1 MSNGDTLSTSPTES
15 FLKHLKLREGFR
27 EEVYLDSLGK
37 PTGGT
42 GHLLTASERAEYS
55 KGDRPGQTETD
66 RWLAEDSAIAYGA
79 GLSQA
84 TELGI
89 KDQGMVESLGGVNF
103 QLGTNWRSKF
113 GGVWSAMESGD
124 FELAAEHAVFKT
136 PGKNLELGPPEP
148 SEWMKQ
154 TPTRVWDFVKALKSY
169 GASQKHSKNLNNAFD
184 TMKAYDNP
192 LGIE

>member
-27 EEVYLDSLGK
+27 EDVYLDSLGK

-55 KGDRPGQTETD
+55 KGDRPGQTVTD

-79 GLSQA
+79 GLSHA
-84 TELGI
+84 GGLGI
-89 KDQGMVESLGGVNF
+89 KAQGMVGALGHVNF
-103 QLGTNWRSKF
+103 QLGTGWRSKF

-124 FELAAEHAVFKT
+124 FNLAGQEAMFKT
-136 PGKNLELGPPEP
+136 PGKPEP

-154 TPTRVWDFVKALKSY
+154 TPTRVNDFVSALKSY
-169 GASQKHSKNLNNAFD
+169 GSSQEHLKNLKVAGD
-184 TMKAYDNP
+184 AMYKEENP
-192 LGIE
+192 IGAE

>member
-27 EEVYLDSLGK
+27 EDVYLDSLGK

-42 GHLLTASERAEYS
+42 GHLLTVSEKAEY
-55 KGDRPGQTETD
+55 KIGDRPGKTITD
-66 RWLAEDSAIAYGA
+66 KWLSQDSELAYGA

-84 TELGI
+84 KELGI
-89 KDQGMVESLGGVNF
+89 EDQGMVEALGNVNF
-103 QLGTNWRSKF
+103 QLGTGWRDKF
-113 GGVWSAMESGD
+113 KGTWAAMKSGD
-124 FELAAEHAVFKT
+124 YDLAGKEAMFKT

-154 TPTRVWDFVKALKSY
+154 TPTRVTDFVSALKSY
-169 GASQKHSKNLNNAFD
+169 GSSQKHSKNLKVAGD
-184 TMKAYDNP
+184 AMQAIENP
-192 LGIE
+192 F

>member
-1 MSNGDTLSTSPTES
+1 MSNGDTLSTSPTKS
-15 FLKHLKLREGFR
+15 FLDHLQLREGFR
-27 EEVYLDSLGK
+27 ADVYLDSLGK

-42 GHLLTASERAEYS
+42 GHLLTESERAIY
-55 KGDRPGQTETD
+55 KVGDMPGSTVTK
-66 RWLAEDSAIAYGA
+66 RWLAEDSKLAYGA

-89 KDQGMVESLGGVNF
+89 KDQGMIEALGNVNF

-113 GGVWSAMESGD
+113 GKTWGAMESGD
-124 FELAAEHAVFKT
+124 FDLAASEAMFKT

-154 TPTRVWDFVKALKSY
+154 TPTRVNDFVSALKSY
-169 GASQKHSKNLNNAFD
+169 GSSQEHSKNLKVAGD
-184 TMKAYDNP
+184 AMQSIENP
-192 LGIE
+192 F